1 MFCYKCGKQIQDDAI
16 FCRFCGVSQKNENDI
31 NSPIVQKT
39 SSGDYSTE
47 ALRVYFSNLL
57 NLEMIIIN
65 LKNSIEKLECDINF
79 SENNNYFQ
87 VYDIGIVPSW
97 TYIWPAKQKY
107 VQFRFDGSNYYF
119 LAKRNG
125 DYLGISDSCDR
136 HVNRYLLAA
145 EDYENPNAFWLQFA
159 GNEKYLSSLWE
170 TGKESLFSSKIK
182 TVYDSKV
189 KEKVYKCFDD
199 FKNNALT
206 NYQNGVREISNK
218 TQCLSGTT
226 GELKKATE
234 LLQTAYDINI
244 IPTQFRN
251 VYAVYYLNDF
261 IQTSNESLS
270 TALLHFDLNEI
281 KQKLDTVIEQ
291 QEEIIINQAII
302 QAQNEQMIKQNT
314 NMLNSLASIEGN
326 THMASQYA
334 EIAANNAEACAW
346 IGVANYI
353 KNN

>member
-1 MFCYKCGKQIQDDAI
+1 MFCYKCGKQIQDDAF
-16 FCRFCGVSQKNENDI
+16 FCRFCGASQRNENDI
-31 NSPIVQKT
+31 NSPTAQKT
-39 SSGDYSTE
+39 SSGDYSTK

-65 LKNSIEKLECDINF
+65 LKNGIENLECDIDF
-79 SENNNYFQ
+79 LENNNYFQ

-107 VQFRFDGSNYYF
+107 VYFRFDGNNYYF

-125 DYLGISDSCDR
+125 DYLGISDSCDT
-136 HVNRYLLAA
+136 HVHRYLLAA
-145 EDYENPNAFWLQFA
+145 EDYENSNASWLQFD

-170 TGKESLFSSKIK
+170 TGKEALFSSNIK

-189 KEKVYKCFDD
+189 KEMVYKYFDD
-199 FKNNALT
+199 FKKDALV
-206 NYQNGVREISNK
+206 NYQNGVHEINNK
-218 TQCLSGTT
+218 KQCLSGTKR
-226 GELKKATE
+226 ELKKATE

-281 KQKLDTVIEQ
+281 KQKLDTVIKQ

-326 THMASQYA
+326 TRMASQYA
-334 EIAANNAEACAW
+334 QIASNNAEACAW
-346 IGVANYI
+346 IGLANYI
-353 KNN
+353 KK